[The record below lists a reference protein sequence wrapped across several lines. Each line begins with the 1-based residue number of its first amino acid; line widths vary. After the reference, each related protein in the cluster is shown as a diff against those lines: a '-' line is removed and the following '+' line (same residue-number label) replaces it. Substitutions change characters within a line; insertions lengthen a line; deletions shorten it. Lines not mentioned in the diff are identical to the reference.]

1 VSLRLRGEF
10 VWTGGTLLKVG
21 LTGGIASGK
30 SVVGEMFVALG
41 AHLAQAD
48 KIAHELMLPGEPVY
62 NEVVK
67 HFGGAILN
75 PDLSV
80 NRAKLAEIV
89 FGTKQVSV
97 GGVLAESA
105 SRVDELNRIVHPA
118 VIRAQEE
125 WMEEVG
131 RQDRNAVAI
140 VEAALIVEAGAAI
153 GFDSL
158 IVVSCS
164 EEQRAARFA
173 SRQKLPLDQARK
185 EVERRMASQLPDA
198 EKIKLA
204 NYVIDNSGLLEH
216 TRGEVKRIWDELRT
230 RAHSGIQP

>member
-1 VSLRLRGEF
+1 M
-10 VWTGGTLLKVG
+10 LKVG

-80 NRAKLAEIV
+80 NRAKLAEVV

-97 GGVLAESA
+97 GGVLAERA

-125 WMEEVG
+125 WMEEIG

-140 VEAALIVEAGAAI
+140 VEAALIIEAGAAI
-153 GFDSL
+153 RFDCL
-158 IVVSCS
+158 IMVTCE
-164 EEQRAARFA
+164 EEQRVARFA
-173 SRQKLPLDQARK
+173 SRQKLSLEEARR
-185 EVERRMASQLPDA
+185 EVARRMAAQLPDA

-204 NYVIDNSGLLEH
+204 NYVIDNSGSLEH
-216 TRGEVKRIWDELRT
+216 TRGEVQRIWEELRT
-230 RAHSGIQP
+230 RAHSGIQS